1 MNTNYIIEKNGYVNH
16 NPYFSEL
23 EARMHDIRRQN
34 FEKDK
39 LKRMNAMNADV
50 GKFTVKVN
58 KVNRR
63 NINNIEYDIPN
74 IPSAYRKI
82 KF

>member
-1 MNTNYIIEKNGYVNH
+1 
-16 NPYFSEL
+16 
-23 EARMHDIRRQN
+23 
-34 FEKDK
+34 
-39 LKRMNAMNADV
+39 MNAVNADV

-63 NINNIEYDIPN
+63 DINNIEYDIPN